1 MSSVIRAGPRGGK
14 GAAKSSSGDLT
25 PSNKAQKTET
35 TKTDTP
41 KASDNVPKGK
51 NKGQN
56 NKEAHA
62 PSSDRTAQI
71 IKEGNKATAEQM
83 RLAQI
88 IDTRTEDPDMKNKIK
103 QVMDAT
109 RKSEDEVCTA
119 LHDCDNDLDR
129 AVNMLLEGSGTG
141 EWETSGKKKKTRN
154 QAGAVSSSRGE
165 KSEGAA
171 RDRSEP
177 GDSTVDRERSRTRG
191 GGPPRM
197 RGRGSSDSRGWR
209 GRENKENEKNLQE
222 EGGVK
227 GESAPKRGAGRMANG
242 PGRSG
247 RGGRGGGRSGPRT
260 FQGRGEKG
268 GFPKSIETWDPHGD
282 NEAETNAN
290 GADYGVG
297 EWNDNFPVTEDWDNE
312 EYTGSLADTKVFTPS
327 TAPRPSAMEAVDAMD
342 REMAAV
348 VAKGLSGAA
357 SSLDTAASMLPQ
369 SLTTTPNKLTPAQSQ
384 YFSQLTQV
392 AAANESLKAAVGVGA
407 SSTNGPKEPI
417 SYVSAVNSGGYAAT
431 AGNYQSSSPASYSA
445 TAYGGSNASYSS
457 QIKNSA
463 QSLPHQQK
471 QTAPQSQQNL
481 QSRPKVQRTRLPP
494 PSKIPSSA
502 VEMPGDATTAPGL
515 DVQFGGLEFG
525 SDSFEL
531 SKSTPESNSKY
542 KTSSD
547 LKQGSGGSGPPLDLS
562 SMSLN
567 SKGQQAQ
574 DNMTAYS
581 SSAGAQT
588 ANAKDLSQT
597 SLSAISHSQKL
608 GGTDSMTFPAQVSD
622 HKAQQQ
628 SGSYRPPVS
637 STGIESAK
645 PDNLAY
651 SNSNNTSSNYQS
663 SYQKSYQS
671 GSSYPSSGPASG
683 YSSQVSS
690 SQYPSGQT
698 QGQSYSSGQSGYGGN
713 QSFQSSSAPTT
724 TYSQTSSTNTYHQST
739 GGNTYQAY
747 PSIGQTVSAAT
758 SSTYNQ
764 QYPQS
769 YITSGSGT
777 AYTAANST
785 QYPGNYGSNGP
796 TTTTSSL
803 HSSSSVS
810 ASKMGSSMASSK
822 DGQYDAPSSGTTS
835 SSTTQASASQ
845 ALGLTSTGQSS
856 TASTKVTSS
865 TAGVPPA
872 MLSHQQQYIMGQ
884 GQVPYFNVQQPIYSF
899 DDFQHQ
905 MLSSRVPMQ
914 QTPGG
919 YYDISSLTGRDS
931 GMTSVAYSVS
941 GDGRYTRTDN
951 NSSPVPSTLSQQNA
965 TPTHQQPMLNP
976 TTLPPGYAYFYGA
989 NVVPGSFQY
998 SAPLYPLPTP
1008 ATNTHAATNSTQ
1020 YAKPAGY
1027 TGFGTSYDSLA
1038 GQGAADYSKSSSG
1051 YVNASSQGGQSGK
1064 GSVVGSGGT
1073 TGSATGS
1080 ASDITS
1086 AMYGKPHP
1094 ALGKVNSYDKQS
1106 YSAAPQPFSLPAS
1119 QTGQIGAGAT
1129 QYAPLFIPAM
1139 PQQMHQ
1145 QLHQMEY
1152 RNQGRRSDSGTGS
1165 GQRSQTSSQQN
1176 KTSKQGYNT
1185 FWTQN

>member
-41 KASDNVPKGK
+41 KASDNVP
-51 NKGQN
+51 
-56 NKEAHA
+56 
-62 PSSDRTAQI
+62 
-71 IKEGNKATAEQM
+71 KATAEQM

-165 KSEGAA
+165 KSEGAT

-177 GDSTVDRERSRTRG
+177 GESTVDRERSRTRG

-227 GESAPKRGAGRMANG
+227 GESAPKRGAGRMTNG

-312 EYTGSLADTKVFTPS
+312 EYTGSLADTKV
-327 TAPRPSAMEAVDAMD
+327 
-342 REMAAV
+342 
-348 VAKGLSGAA
+348 
-357 SSLDTAASMLPQ
+357 
-369 SLTTTPNKLTPAQSQ
+369 
-384 YFSQLTQV
+384 

-471 QTAPQSQQNL
+471 QAAPQSQQNL

-567 SKGQQAQ
+567 NKGQQAQ

-724 TYSQTSSTNTYHQST
+724 TYSQTSSSNTYHQST
-739 GGNTYQAY
+739 GGSTYQAY

-845 ALGLTSTGQSS
+845 ALGLTSTGQSN

-1008 ATNTHAATNSTQ
+1008 AANTHAATNSTQ

-1064 GSVVGSGGT
+1064 GSVVGSGGS

-1152 RNQGRRSDSGTGS
+1152 RNQGRRSDSGSGS